1 MVERL
6 GGDEELARELV
17 ALFLGEYSNLMK
29 NLHAAIGCGNA
40 DAVRRAAHAAKGCI
54 ANFTDGGPQTTAWRI
69 EQLGAEGRR
78 GEIAPLFSHLEIEV
92 AALVRDMTAFKQG
105 SSERT
110 SSGRGASC
118 AS

>member
-17 ALFLGEYSNLMK
+17 ALFLGEYSNLMN
-29 NLHAAIGCGNA
+29 NLRASIGSGNA

-54 ANFTDGGPQTTAWRI
+54 ANFTDGGAQMTAYRI
-69 EQLGAEGRR
+69 EQLGAEGRLR
-78 GEIAPLFSHLEIEV
+78 EIAPLLSDLELEV

-105 SSERT
+105 PSEQGPAGQVPPCT
-110 SSGRGASC
+110 S
-118 AS
+118 